1 MLHLTIVYYYKYF
14 TQKYI
19 YMYIHC
25 TCTCILKLCAVDRGF
40 EPRSGNN
47 VFEWGEMS
55 VRGLLLQ

>member
-25 TCTCILKLCAVDRGF
+25 TLKLCAVDRVF

-47 VFEWGEMS
+47 VFEWGDMP